1 MINIIN
7 GYNTGHLPIMSVLR
21 TLGCQKN
28 IKDMD
33 TLKTLLLSD
42 LHFEHVQWLNELRF
56 WEDELKSFNNRL
68 TETIM
73 KDISQEAK
81 AQIEHFHNKFILHE
95 KAIDQI
101 KNEVKRHESVLAQI
115 SAGQM
120 TNLSDST
127 VVDHASIRD
136 SIATERAMYTELK
149 SDYYSFLSRTLQE
162 VRQS

>member
-1 MINIIN
+1 
-7 GYNTGHLPIMSVLR
+7 
-21 TLGCQKN
+21 
-28 IKDMD
+28 MD
-33 TLKTLLLSD
+33 TLKSLLLSD

-73 KDISQEAK
+73 KDISQDAK

-101 KNEVKRHESVLAQI
+101 KNEVKKHESVLAQI
-115 SAGQM
+115 SASQM
-120 TNLSDST
+120 SELSEST

-136 SIATERAMYTELK
+136 NMATERAMYSELK
-149 SDYYSFLSRTLQE
+149 SEYYNFLSRTLQE
-162 VRQS
+162 AKQS